1 MPIMSHPAAS
11 PTPSDSI
18 PLFAN
23 QLLRLAIE
31 AWTSQLADG
40 PYNDPPPTGRIAHI
54 IRSHVASLGLDTVPP
69 HDLAEHD
76 DTAHLRWLL
85 VRAELQSN
93 RASWLNP
100 AQGTTSSPSVASPAP
115 LGSTAPTDSFSPHE
129 SGWSCLVASVHR
141 AISLLSQRTSFAS
154 AVESSASRQ
163 AYNLAYGL
171 THEINNPL
179 GNIVARAQRL
189 ISCVESE
196 ADQKSLATV
205 VDQAMRAH
213 EMLAEVM
220 RAVQPQPMQLAPA
233 NVVDTVQ
240 SAFAMLQ
247 PEADRLHVRWEFD
260 RPDQP
265 IHANIHAE
273 ALTEVLRLLARNA
286 LEVSRP
292 NDAILWAVST
302 SPLPPTHAS
311 STAELRL
318 ASPTAHQTQLDSQI
332 VRIAIRDTGPGLSPR
347 AARSAFDL
355 FYSGREHGRGLGI
368 SLAVVRR
375 IIDSH
380 GGQVRMRSEANAGCS
395 VEIDLPQ
402 IEPPPRPRPQLQ
414 LNW

>member
-1 MPIMSHPAAS
+1 MRIMSQPAAS
-11 PTPSDSI
+11 QNFSDSI
-18 PLFAN
+18 ALFAN

-31 AWTSQLADG
+31 TWTSQLAHS
-40 PYNDPPPTGRIAHI
+40 PNNDPPPLGRIAQA
-54 IRSHVASLGLDTVPP
+54 IRSNIADLGLDAITP
-69 HDLAEHD
+69 HDLTEDD

-85 VRAELQSN
+85 IQSELRSHA
-93 RASWLNP
+93 ASHSIAQPRTISSQTNP
-100 AQGTTSSPSVASPAP
+100 ALSVASDDP
-115 LGSTAPTDSFSPHE
+115 S
-129 SGWSCLVASVHR
+129 WSCLVASVHR
-141 AISLLSQRTSFAS
+141 ALTLLSCHASFTS

-189 ISCVESE
+189 ISCVNSE
-196 ADQKSLATV
+196 ADQKSLATI

-233 NVVDTVQ
+233 NVVDAVQ
-240 SAFAMLQ
+240 SAFSMLQ
-247 PEADRLHVRWEFD
+247 PEAERLQVRWEFD
-260 RPDQP
+260 RPDHP

-273 ALTEVLRLLARNA
+273 ALAEVLRLLARNA

-292 NDAILWAVST
+292 NDAILWAVS
-302 SPLPPTHAS
+302 
-311 STAELRL
+311 
-318 ASPTAHQTQLDSQI
+318 ASPRYTTHDPTSAERQLAHPTTHQTHHSEQI
-332 VRIAIRDTGPGLSPR
+332 ARITIRDSGPGLSPR
-347 AARSAFDL
+347 AAQSAFDL
-355 FYSGREHGRGLGI
+355 FYSGREHGRGLGV

-375 IIDSH
+375 IVDGH

-402 IEPPPRPRPQLQ
+402 IEPPRRPRTQLQ
-414 LNW
+414 LKW

>member
-1 MPIMSHPAAS
+1 MSHPAAS
-11 PTPSDSI
+11 PNPPDSI
-18 PLFAN
+18 ALFAN

-40 PYNDPPPTGRIAHI
+40 PYNDPPPPGRIAQT
-54 IRSHVASLGLDTVPP
+54 IRSHVASLGLDAFPP

-85 VRAELQSN
+85 VRAELRFN
-93 RASWLNP
+93 RGAWLNP
-100 AQGTTSSPSVASPAP
+100 EQGTTSSPSVSSPAP
-115 LGSTAPTDSFSPHE
+115 VGSTSRTASNPPHE
-129 SGWSCLVASVHR
+129 PGWSCLVASVHR
-141 AISLLSQRTSFAS
+141 ALSLLSHRESFAS

-196 ADQKSLATV
+196 ADQKSLATI

-233 NVVDTVQ
+233 NLVDTVQ
-240 SAFAMLQ
+240 SAFTMLQ

-260 RPDQP
+260 RPDHP
-265 IHANIHAE
+265 IHANIHTE

-292 NDAILWAVST
+292 NDAILWAVSG
-302 SPLPPTHAS
+302 SHRPPTHAPAS
-311 STAELRL
+311 AERRL
-318 ASPTAHQTQLDSQI
+318 AGTTAHHTPLDAQI

-347 AARSAFDL
+347 AAQSAFDL

-375 IIDSH
+375 IVDSH
-380 GGQVRMRSEANAGCS
+380 GGTVRMRSEANAGCS

-402 IEPPPRPRPQLQ
+402 IEPPRRPRTQLQ
-414 LNW
+414 LKW